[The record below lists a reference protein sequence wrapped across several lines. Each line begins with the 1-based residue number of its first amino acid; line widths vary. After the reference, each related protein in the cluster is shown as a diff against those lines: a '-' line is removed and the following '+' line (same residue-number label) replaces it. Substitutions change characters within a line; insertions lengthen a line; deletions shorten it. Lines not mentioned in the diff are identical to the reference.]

1 MAATRQIGVRLVPAS
16 LVKAAKQQA
25 KAEKTFISALWIKAM
40 ERYLEAVRE
49 PSRTPGLPVE
59 KEDYHA

>member
-1 MAATRQIGVRLVPAS
+1 MPAS

>member
-1 MAATRQIGVRLVPAS
+1 MPAS

-40 ERYLEAVRE
+40 EHYLEQCAEVRGKLE
-49 PSRTPGLPVE
+49 QQDRLARF
-59 KEDYHA
+59 D